1 MVISKPRGVKST
13 FDTSAATSQ
22 KPGPTPGLFHGA
34 KESLLSL
41 QATEKRTCCKA
52 NTGFWL
58 DSPLGVSSNYAD
70 SPLGVHLS
78 CQ

>member
-13 FDTSAATSQ
+13 FNTSNATSQ
-22 KPGPTPGLFHGA
+22 RPGFFYGA
-34 KESLLSL
+34 KESSLSL

-58 DSPLGVSSNYAD
+58 DSPLGVSSNYAY